1 MKNLLNLF
9 FISVIIVFI
18 TDITDFPDTVKKIFS
33 FITTKGKIVKT
44 DFRLHLIDCSLCQIW
59 WVCIIYLL
67 IIKDFTLLNL
77 VYVCLL
83 AAFADI
89 IKNSILLLKDILIK
103 ITQLIYKLID

>member
-1 MKNLLNLF
+1 MNTLLNLF

-18 TDITDFPDTVKKIFS
+18 TDITDFSDTVKKIFS

-83 AAFADI
+83 AAFSDI

-103 ITQLIYKLID
+103 ITQLIYELID

>member
-1 MKNLLNLF
+1 MNTLLNLF

-18 TDITDFPDTVKKIFS
+18 TDITDFPDTIKKIFS

-83 AAFADI
+83 AA
-89 IKNSILLLKDILIK
+89 
-103 ITQLIYKLID
+103 